1 MFAARAL
8 ARSAP
13 RVASRITS
21 TCLTKS
27 AFTTPVVRSTLKLS
41 VPRAAFS
48 TSQRCRATAGEVDVE
63 LISKIES
70 EIQMEKEMRDEDEI
84 PQSVKE
90 FLSNGPF
97 EIKDVPGKEEVTLTR
112 KFGDET

>member
-1 MFAARAL
+1 
-8 ARSAP
+8 
-13 RVASRITS
+13 
-21 TCLTKS
+21 
-27 AFTTPVVRSTLKLS
+27 
-41 VPRAAFS
+41 
-48 TSQRCRATAGEVDVE
+48 
-63 LISKIES
+63 
-70 EIQMEKEMRDEDEI
+70 MRDEDEI